1 VPGDIALPVDPGRIR
16 QVFANLVDNAIK
28 YTPDRGRVRI
38 EAFRDGDRVGVAFS
52 DTGIGIG
59 NDEIDQIWDRLY
71 RGKRV
76 RHHAGLG
83 LGLSLVKAI
92 VHAHGGSVK
101 VESEEGKGS
110 VFTVFLPSLSSPQG

>member
-1 VPGDIALPVDPGRIR
+1 M
-16 QVFANLVDNAIK
+16 FANLVDNAIK
-28 YTPDRGRVRI
+28 YTPDKGSVLI
-38 EAFRDGDRVGVAFS
+38 EAFKDGDRVGVAFS

-59 NDEIDQIWDRLY
+59 SDEIDQIWDRLY
-71 RGKRV
+71 RGKRA

-83 LGLSLVKAI
+83 LGLSLVKAV

-110 VFTVFLPSLSSPQG
+110 VFTVFLPSLSPPQTPARAEDTHGRGNP